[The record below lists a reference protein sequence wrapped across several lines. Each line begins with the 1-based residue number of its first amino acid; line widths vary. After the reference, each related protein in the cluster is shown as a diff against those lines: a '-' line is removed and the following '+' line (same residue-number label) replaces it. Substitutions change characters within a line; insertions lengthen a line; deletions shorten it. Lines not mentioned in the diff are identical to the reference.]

1 MFAPFVKNIAR
12 HRIKFVRETIKA
24 IEKTRGS
31 KCWIRRIGENVEI
44 ALGNV
49 FGSSDRRLKV
59 GNFRPISRATPSSLR
74 LFTTPGNLIG
84 DGTRYTSVSR
94 ILIIQGGIIFSLS
107 FSLSNCREFERNSK
121 HFLSSTRHVLGM
133 ANEVEF
139 ENFENYENYALC
151 EFSRIID
158 RIEKLVFIFVKEG
171 WEDWIKKK
179 SMLWYLVIVA

>member
-1 MFAPFVKNIAR
+1 MLNSKDRGKCRNSSGKRF
-12 HRIKFVRETIKA
+12 RI
-24 IEKTRGS
+24 
-31 KCWIRRIGENVEI
+31 
-44 ALGNV
+44 
-49 FGSSDRRLKV
+49 SSDRRLKV

-107 FSLSNCREFERNSK
+107 F
-121 HFLSSTRHVLGM
+121 FLSLQLQRIREKLEAFFIFNVRNGERSGIRKFRKLRK
-133 ANEVEF
+133 
-139 ENFENYENYALC
+139 LR

-171 WEDWIKKK
+171 
-179 SMLWYLVIVA
+179 

>member
-1 MFAPFVKNIAR
+1 MFAPFVKNITR
-12 HRIKFVRETIKA
+12 HRIKFVRETKGDRKNSR
-24 IEKTRGS
+24 IEMLNSKDRG
-31 KCWIRRIGENVEI
+31 KCRNSSGKRFRI
-44 ALGNV
+44 
-49 FGSSDRRLKV
+49 SSDRRLKV

-74 LFTTPGNLIG
+74 LFTTPANLIG

-94 ILIIQGGIIFSLS
+94 ILIIQGRIIFSLS

-121 HFLSSTRHVLGM
+121 HFLSSTRHVRNGERSGIRKFRKLRK
-133 ANEVEF
+133 
-139 ENFENYENYALC
+139 LR

>member
-1 MFAPFVKNIAR
+1 MFAPFVKNITR

-94 ILIIQGGIIFSLS
+94 ILIIHNILPFFFSLQ
-107 FSLSNCREFERNSK
+107 LQ
-121 HFLSSTRHVLGM
+121 
-133 ANEVEF
+133 
-139 ENFENYENYALC
+139 
-151 EFSRIID
+151 RI
-158 RIEKLVFIFVKEG
+158 REKLEAFFIFNASRVRNGERSGIRKFR
-171 WEDWIKKK
+171 KLRK
-179 SMLWYLVIVA
+179 LRIVRIFKNHR

>member
-1 MFAPFVKNIAR
+1 MLNSKDRGKCRNSSGKRF
-12 HRIKFVRETIKA
+12 RI
-24 IEKTRGS
+24 
-31 KCWIRRIGENVEI
+31 
-44 ALGNV
+44 
-49 FGSSDRRLKV
+49 SSNRRLKV

-121 HFLSSTRHVLGM
+121 HFLSSTCHVRNGERSGIRKFRKLRK
-133 ANEVEF
+133 
-139 ENFENYENYALC
+139 LR

-179 SMLWYLVIVA
+179 VCFDRIEIILDEIYTSKIKTLLTI

>member
-1 MFAPFVKNIAR
+1 MLNSKDRGKCRNSSGKRF
-12 HRIKFVRETIKA
+12 RI
-24 IEKTRGS
+24 
-31 KCWIRRIGENVEI
+31 
-44 ALGNV
+44 
-49 FGSSDRRLKV
+49 SSDRRLKV

-121 HFLSSTRHVLGM
+121 HFLSSTLGM

-139 ENFENYENYALC
+139 ENFENYENYANFQESSIELKNSC
-151 EFSRIID
+151 LFLSKKVEKTELKKKVCFD
-158 RIEKLVFIFVKEG
+158 RIEIILDEIYTSK
-171 WEDWIKKK
+171 IKT
-179 SMLWYLVIVA
+179 LLTI